1 VTGPD
6 GSDGGKDWAVSAKDE
21 RLALDH
27 QRRAGTTIAVTNL
40 RSNPLS
46 ATLAIAT
53 DDNARP
59 WFTITNPVRLIDPG
73 AAESFPVTV
82 TVPADA
88 APAEYAFQ
96 AQAYATDSAPEENP
110 TYSTRIRLTVATAK
124 QRRRFQLW
132 WLAIPAALLVIAV
145 TTVTLVLV
153 LRPEHQPPPPPS
165 RYVTVPDLTGLDGVA
180 AAAAL
185 SGAGLAPTIKH
196 RHDPANAGTVV
207 QSIPP
212 GTEVLR
218 DSPVEVVITVS
229 LTAPQPTTPEP
240 GAVAPRLPYEVM
252 QNIVWNLDR
261 TAADV
266 EFAWTQQESYV
277 GSWMV
282 VFLQYVCL
290 PPTVQD
296 NPLWRSDDPNFPQP
310 PQQEPGGPDRA
321 PLPPTYEVV
330 TEPALTT
337 TRYFAMTGG
346 PGGGGDAGMRSCGD
360 EVWAVIPLDD
370 FGNRGPM
377 SQPRSYSLGG

>member
-1 VTGPD
+1 M
-6 GSDGGKDWAVSAKDE
+6 
-21 RLALDH
+21 
-27 QRRAGTTIAVTNL
+27 
-40 RSNPLS
+40 
-46 ATLAIAT
+46 
-53 DDNARP
+53 
-59 WFTITNPVRLIDPG
+59 
-73 AAESFPVTV
+73 

-88 APAEYAFQ
+88 AAAEYAFQ
-96 AQAYATDSAPEENP
+96 AQAYASDSAPEENP
-110 TYSTRIRLTVATAK
+110 TYSNRVLFAVATK
-124 QRRRFQLW
+124 PQRRRFQLW

-145 TTVTLVLV
+145 TTVALVLV
-153 LRPEHQPPPPPS
+153 LRPEHQPPSPPS
-165 RYVTVPDLTGLDGVA
+165 QYVVVPDLTGLDGVA

-185 SGAGLAPTIKH
+185 DGAGLVPSVKH

-229 LTAPQPTTPEP
+229 LTAPQLTTPEP

-261 TAADV
+261 TAAMV

-282 VFLQYVCL
+282 VFLQFVCL
-290 PPTVQD
+290 PSVENP
-296 NPLWRSDDPNFPQP
+296 PLWEAEPGYPQP
-310 PQQEPGGPDRA
+310 PQQEPAGPDRA
-321 PLPPTYEVV
+321 PLPPTYDLV
-330 TEPALTT
+330 TQPSLTT

-377 SQPRSYSLGG
+377 SQSRSYSLGG